1 MTMDTFKICFAD
13 VYHGKNNVNNNWNAL
28 VERFWCVR
36 NDIAFY
42 FNAIWL
48 VILKKDRC
56 VDFYIEEGAK
66 QKDLYRIADL
76 LRIWKHFSD
85 SSYFTIPLR
94 LKRKLIG
101 NCLDCGNIESL
112 CNAIQLFDDFTM
124 PEAKQLAIYLQG
136 DIEIDS
142 DTLMSYFHSDVEAL
156 VSEKLVNLFWYR
168 YKDREHLPE
177 MIVRVLSSVCW
188 DYDESYIEVILYN
201 NTYNDFSVSQ
211 KQKFF

>member
-1 MTMDTFKICFAD
+1 M
-13 VYHGKNNVNNNWNAL
+13 VGYP
-28 VERFWCVR
+28 
-36 NDIAFY
+36 
-42 FNAIWL
+42 
-48 VILKKDRC
+48 KKDKC

-85 SSYFTIPLR
+85 SSYFTVPLR

-112 CNAIQLFDDFTM
+112 CNAIHLFDDFTM

-136 DIEIDS
+136 DGEIDS

-156 VSEKLVNLFWYR
+156 VSENL
-168 YKDREHLPE
+168 LT
-177 MIVRVLSSVCW
+177 SSGIAIR
-188 DYDESYIEVILYN
+188 IENICL
-201 NTYNDFSVSQ
+201 
-211 KQKFF
+211 K